1 MSRGKVKTRTGIVR
15 SSKMDK
21 TVIVDVTMI
30 TKHKRYKKPIKRT
43 SSFKA
48 HDEHNECNVGDK
60 VFIIES
66 RPLSRTKRWRVNKI
80 IVKAVVISGDDLSI
94 VEGEGGAQG

>member
-1 MSRGKVKTRTGIVR
+1 MSRGKAKTRVGIVR

-21 TVIVDVTMI
+21 TVIVDVTII

-48 HDEHNECNVGDK
+48 HDERNECNVGDK

-66 RPLSRTKRWRVNKI
+66 RPLSRTKRWRVNNI
-80 IVKAVVISGDDLSI
+80 IERAGGVGEDDLSMI
-94 VEGEGGAQG
+94 ESEGGVQG